1 MHNAWYGK
9 LLRGV
14 RKETETDTQKTYRG
28 VKVAGINTSQINAE
42 LEDFTSEQLAQVDEI
57 ISSYKGKPGA
67 LIPVLEQ
74 VQDVCGY
81 LPMAIQLRVA
91 GGLNLPVANV
101 YGVVTFYSFFT
112 MVPRG
117 KHVIRVCLGTACYV
131 RGGKPILEKLSAILQ
146 IQPGE
151 CTEDRLFSLETVRCL
166 GACGLAPVVV
176 VDEDTHGQVKP
187 AKLDALLAQYD

>member
-1 MHNAWYGK
+1 M
-9 LLRGV
+9 
-14 RKETETDTQKTYRG
+14 
-28 VKVAGINTSQINAE
+28 AGIDTSQINAE
-42 LEDFTSEQLAQVDEI
+42 LEEFTSEQLTQVDEI
-57 ISSYKGKPGA
+57 MSSYKGKPGA

-74 VQDVCGY
+74 VQDVCGF
-81 LPMAIQLRVA
+81 LPMALQLRVA
-91 GGLNLPVANV
+91 KGLNIPVANV

-131 RGGKPILEKLSAILQ
+131 RGGQPILEKISRLLRIDA
-146 IQPGE
+146 GE

-176 VDEDTHGQVKP
+176 IDEDTHGQVKP
-187 AKLDALLAQYD
+187 AKLETLLAQYD

>member
-1 MHNAWYGK
+1 MAGM
-9 LLRGV
+9 
-14 RKETETDTQKTYRG
+14 DTTQLG
-28 VKVAGINTSQINAE
+28 AG
-42 LEDFTSEQLAQVDEI
+42 LEDFTSEQLAKVDEI
-57 ISSYKGKPGA
+57 ILKYKSKPGA

-81 LPMAIQLRVA
+81 LPMSLQLRVA
-91 GGLNLPVANV
+91 KGLNLPVANV

-117 KHVIRVCLGTACYV
+117 KNVIRVCLGTACYV
-131 RGGKPILEKLSAILQ
+131 RGGKRILEKMSENLGIE
-146 IQPGE
+146 PGQ

-176 VDEDTHGQVKP
+176 INDDTHGQMKP
-187 AKLDALLAQYD
+187 AKLDAVLNQYR